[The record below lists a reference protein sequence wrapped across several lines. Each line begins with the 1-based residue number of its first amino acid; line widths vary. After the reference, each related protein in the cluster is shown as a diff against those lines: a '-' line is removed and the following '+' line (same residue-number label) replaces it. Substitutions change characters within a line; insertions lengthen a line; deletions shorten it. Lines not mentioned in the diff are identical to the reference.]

1 VVAALLVTP
10 EAVEL
15 TRATAV
21 GTVARPDRAMQLWAA
36 VVLVVMQVLGV
47 SGAITMA
54 SARPALAEGVPE
66 VAAGLAVL
74 AAAAAAALAFWGK
87 ELTVPLVVSA
97 LAATAALAGQKVVM
111 VQQLLSAAPLYRD
124 KRLVG
129 VFMAE
134 AKAVGS
140 LRAEPVLAAQSASSG
155 RARHAHSHRLI
166 QGTYKCQIIPAYGRS
181 PSSFKVAVRDCG
193 HNFPARQPLARLRL
207 VSITARLWRLLLP
220 LAAFRRRSLTRPHPH
235 RVASPRQAQRLH

>member
-1 VVAALLVTP
+1 MVAALLVTP

-97 LAATAALAGQKVVM
+97 LAATAALAGQKAVM
-111 VQQLLSAAPLYRD
+111 VQQLLRPVALYRG
-124 KRLVG
+124 KRLAG

-140 LRAEPVLAAQSASSG
+140 IRAEPVLAALSASSG
-155 RARHAHSHRLI
+155 PVRRAPSHRLI
-166 QGTYKCQIIPAYGRS
+166 QGISNA
-181 PSSFKVAVRDCG
+181 
-193 HNFPARQPLARLRL
+193 
-207 VSITARLWRLLLP
+207 
-220 LAAFRRRSLTRPHPH
+220 
-235 RVASPRQAQRLH
+235 